1 MKNRKQKRRS
11 NRSQYRP
18 SHVFAACISVLVVLL
33 LLRIEVQENNQ
44 DFSSTMR
51 ERQCEDSCY
60 EAITAKYKRQNT
72 TYQRPS
78 SDLAS
83 SAVDAIVIST
93 KKEQKNDRKD
103 SEDKTKI
110 GNDEERSGSVEEDD
124 SSDSSEMVE
133 EVNDRNLSRPLHLP
147 PLIEKL
153 VGKHSGD
160 IDTTSEKMRN
170 QSIRP
175 AYSGEVS
182 TSDSMIPSLERN
194 KIRSLRMKTCNE
206 EWENALRWIS
216 SWGKAKN
223 SEESQQ
229 QNVSTSKSE
238 KNGNVSGST
247 RKSNESMIT
256 SRQFNQLLQQCYSR
270 CNKMPESTTKRTLFT
285 STSVSR
291 MMSPV
296 LSDGMIMHLLGAFI
310 SSAILLFSRQIMER
324 IREHQSKSSIKSLLE
339 EEQAA
344 TGTVRVKRQSER
356 KRKRKKAH
364 RGQLARSKNQA
375 LKDDNNSW
383 SGNLDN
389 NDSDIEDEEVYNI
402 LKGTSSYRINR
413 HSIDMSSDQ
422 ASKST
427 NSTASMNTNDSV
439 QTELTLLKENK
450 FNDDQ
455 HTERVI
461 SKDEKKKNIVYP
473 SKKSL
478 PIPTDTERINA
489 AEKLR
494 EFQSIQLNKYIA
506 AQKQKEKG
514 KYSHK
519 TTMKDSG
526 MKVLHKP
533 DSDNKVTPIPA
544 SSSLSP
550 PPGFSLPPSTEE
562 SNIIHKSHLEY
573 HQSSTTTHINI
584 VNGSDID
591 SMLYQIL
598 DDSNDEC
605 IGLQPSKQR
614 NVNIQDTK
622 SIGLGNLLVPNSFY
636 RSDPHD
642 RKWDNFSNKPSVAST
657 HNETTPQCRET
668 DDSTDTAPTEF
679 VPSWGGGANFN
690 AKIW

>member
-1 MKNRKQKRRS
+1 MK
-11 NRSQYRP
+11 
-18 SHVFAACISVLVVLL
+18 
-33 LLRIEVQENNQ
+33 
-44 DFSSTMR
+44 

-72 TYQRPS
+72 SYQRPS

-93 KKEQKNDRKD
+93 KKEQKNDRQD
-103 SEDKTKI
+103 SKNKTKI

-124 SSDSSEMVE
+124 SSNSSEAVE
-133 EVNDRNLSRPLHLP
+133 VENDRNLSRPLYLP

-153 VGKHSGD
+153 VGKHSGE
-160 IDTTSEKMRN
+160 IDSTSRKMRN

-229 QNVSTSKSE
+229 QNISTSKSE
-238 KNGNVSGST
+238 NNGNVSGAT
-247 RKSNESMIT
+247 RISMQKEHSNESMIA

-270 CNKMPESTTKRTLFT
+270 CNKMTESSDQVPSSPTTKRALFT

-291 MMSPV
+291 MMSPA
-296 LSDGMIMHLLGAFI
+296 LSDGMMMHLLGALI
-310 SSAILLFSRQIMER
+310 SSAILLFGRQIMER

-339 EEQAA
+339 EEREANA
-344 TGTVRVKRQSER
+344 TVRVKRQSER
-356 KRKRKKAH
+356 KRNRKKSH
-364 RGQLARSKNQA
+364 RGQLARAKSQA
-375 LKDDNNSW
+375 SKDDKNSW
-383 SGNLDN
+383 SNNLDN
-389 NDSDIEDEEVYNI
+389 TDSDIEDEEVYNI
-402 LKGTSSYRINR
+402 LRGTSSYRMNR

-427 NSTASMNTNDSV
+427 NSTASMNTNDSI
-439 QTELTLLKENK
+439 QTELILHKENK
-450 FNDDQ
+450 VNDDRN
-455 HTERVI
+455 TKKLI
-461 SKDEKKKNIVYP
+461 SQDEKKKNIVHP

-478 PIPTDTERINA
+478 PVPTDKDRINA

-506 AQKQKEKG
+506 VQNQKERDD
-514 KYSHK
+514 YSK
-519 TTMKDSG
+519 EMKMKDT
-526 MKVLHKP
+526 VLKNPHKP
-533 DSDNKVTPIPA
+533 ESDNKATPIPS

-550 PPGFSLPPSTEE
+550 PPGFLLPQNTET
-562 SNIIHKSHLEY
+562 KGHLEH
-573 HQSSTTTHINI
+573 HQSSLSTTE
-584 VNGSDID
+584 NGSDID

-605 IGLQPSKQR
+605 IGLQHSKQR
-614 NVNIQDTK
+614 NVNLQDTK
-622 SIGLGNLLVPNSFY
+622 SIGLGNLLVPNSFH
-636 RSDPHD
+636 RSDPCD
-642 RKWDNFSNKPSVAST
+642 RTWGKFSNKPSLAST
-657 HNETTPQCRET
+657 HNKTTPQCRET
-668 DDSTDTAPTEF
+668 DDSTDIAPTEF
-679 VPSWGGGANFN
+679 VPSWGGGTNFN

>member
-1 MKNRKQKRRS
+1 MK
-11 NRSQYRP
+11 
-18 SHVFAACISVLVVLL
+18 
-33 LLRIEVQENNQ
+33 
-44 DFSSTMR
+44 

-60 EAITAKYKRQNT
+60 EAISSKYKRQNT
-72 TYQRPS
+72 SYQRPS

-93 KKEQKNDRKD
+93 KKEQKNDRQD
-103 SEDKTKI
+103 SKDKTKI
-110 GNDEERSGSVEEDD
+110 GNDEERSGSVEEDE
-124 SSDSSEMVE
+124 SSSSSETLE
-133 EVNDRNLSRPLHLP
+133 EVNDRNLSRPLYLP

-153 VGKHSGD
+153 VGKHSGE
-160 IDTTSEKMRN
+160 IDTTSKKMRN

-182 TSDSMIPSLERN
+182 TSDSIISSLERN

-229 QNVSTSKSE
+229 QNISTSKSE
-238 KNGNVSGST
+238 NNGNVSGAGRMS
-247 RKSNESMIT
+247 RQNEHSNESMIT

-270 CNKMPESTTKRTLFT
+270 CNKMPESSDQVPSSPTTKRALFT

-291 MMSPV
+291 MMSPA
-296 LSDGMIMHLLGAFI
+296 LSDGMVMHLLGALI
-310 SSAILLFSRQIMER
+310 SSAILLFGRKIMER

-339 EEQAA
+339 EERSA
-344 TGTVRVKRQSER
+344 TDTVRVQRQSER

-364 RGQLARSKNQA
+364 RGQFARAKIQSSE
-375 LKDDNNSW
+375 DDNKSL
-383 SGNLDN
+383 SDNLDN
-389 NDSDIEDEEVYNI
+389 TDSDVEDEEVYNI
-402 LKGTSSYRINR
+402 LKGTSSYRMNR

-427 NSTASMNTNDSV
+427 NSTASMNTNDSI
-439 QTELTLLKENK
+439 QTELNLHKENK

-455 HTERVI
+455 NTQRVTT
-461 SKDEKKKNIVYP
+461 KDEKKKNIVYP
-473 SKKSL
+473 SKTSL
-478 PIPTDTERINA
+478 PIPTDTERISA

-506 AQKQKEKG
+506 AQKQKEKDD
-514 KYSHK
+514 YSNK
-519 TTMKDSG
+519 MTMKDSG
-526 MKVLHKP
+526 LKTFHEP
-533 DSDNKVTPIPA
+533 DSRSKVTPTP
-544 SSSLSP
+544 SSLSP
-550 PPGFSLPPSTEE
+550 PPGFSLPQSTEK
-562 SNIIHKSHLEY
+562 SNIIDKSHLEY
-573 HQSSTTTHINI
+573 HQSSVTTHINTE
-584 VNGSDID
+584 NGSDID

-605 IGLQPSKQR
+605 IGLQHSKQR
-614 NVNIQDTK
+614 NVTIQDTK
-622 SIGLGNLLVPNSFY
+622 SIGLGNLLVPNSFHK
-636 RSDPHD
+636 SDPHD
-642 RKWDNFSNKPSVAST
+642 RKWDNFSNKSLVAST

-668 DDSTDTAPTEF
+668 DDSADTTPIKC
-679 VPSWGGGANFN
+679 VPSWGGGTNFN